1 MKCTTHTVR
10 SMGLAALGAG
20 VLLAIT
26 GCSEAPQTAS
36 PPRSDMPA
44 YNGTGVAAFTQ
55 PGWTVGDK
63 ASWASELRT
72 RAQQG
77 QNDYY
82 RAATAPAAK

>member
-1 MKCTTHTVR
+1 MMRTHLNRLGQTALVG
-10 SMGLAALGAG
+10 GLTAFL
-20 VLLAIT
+20 V

-44 YNGTGVAAFTQ
+44 YSGTGVAAFTQ
-55 PGWTVGDK
+55 AGWKVGDK

-77 QNDYY
+77 QNDYF